1 MDREVPVTQP
11 VGRILC
17 PVDFSHFSESAL
29 RHALLL
35 ARWLS
40 EPVRLLWVQH
50 GSQAPLDGFPP
61 LTTSIHAVPDWRE
74 RVLAKL
80 SAFGE
85 PARAAGVEVEVEVE
99 EGEPV
104 PTILRRARE
113 IPAGVVVLGTHGHG
127 GFETLFLGSVTEKVV
142 RKATC
147 PVLAVPRPVA
157 EHDERGVP
165 RVRTV
170 LCPVDF
176 SESSRTALSYAVAL
190 CRVSGAS
197 LVALHVV
204 EALPVEDFAENDHFN
219 VPEFRAILESDARK
233 GLSELVGSVGIPN
246 RPVREV
252 VVSGKAWRR
261 IVETAREVG
270 AGLVV
275 MGVQGRSVLDRAL
288 FGSTTHHVIR
298 AAPCAVLAAH
308 A

>member
-1 MDREVPVTQP
+1 MTQP
-11 VGRILC
+11 VGRVLC
-17 PVDFSHFSESAL
+17 PVDFSRFSESAL
-29 RHALLL
+29 RHAVLL
-35 ARWLS
+35 ARWVS

-50 GSQAPLDGFPP
+50 GTQAPLDGFPP
-61 LTTSIHAVPDWRE
+61 LTTPVDTVPDWKE

-80 SAFGE
+80 RAFGE
-85 PARAAGVEVEVEVE
+85 PARAAGVTVEVEVE

-113 IPAGVVVLGTHGHG
+113 IPAGMVVLGTHGHG
-127 GFETLFLGSVTEKVV
+127 GFETLFLGSVTEKVL

-157 EHDERGVP
+157 EEDEGGP
-165 RVRTV
+165 PPVRTV

-190 CRVSGAS
+190 CRVSGAD

-204 EALPVEDFAENDHFN
+204 EALPEEDFAEYDHFN
-219 VPEFRAILESDARK
+219 VPEFRGLLESDARRN
-233 GLSELVGSVGIPN
+233 LSELVAAVAIPN
-246 RPVREV
+246 HPIREV
-252 VVSGKAWRR
+252 VVSGKAWRKV
-261 IVETAREVG
+261 VEQAREAG
-270 AGLVV
+270 AGLIV
-275 MGVQGRSVLDRAL
+275 MGVRGRSVLDRAL

-308 A
+308 AA